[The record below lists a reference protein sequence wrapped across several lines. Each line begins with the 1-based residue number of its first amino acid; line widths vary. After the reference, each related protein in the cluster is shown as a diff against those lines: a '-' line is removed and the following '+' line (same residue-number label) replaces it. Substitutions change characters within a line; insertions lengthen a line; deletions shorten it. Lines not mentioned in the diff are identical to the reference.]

1 MEPGQ
6 PPPEQPWQQ
15 QPPQQPPPNPY
26 GSVWQMSQVGQETG
40 HKRFGNFRLVAG
52 IIAGLVA
59 FAPFGVVTAALWGW
73 WSGESHVNGGGWAV
87 IVIGLAAGL
96 GVGGFVASES

>member
-6 PPPEQPWQQ
+6 PPPPG
-15 QPPQQPPPNPY
+15 NDPY
-26 GSVWQMSQVGQETG
+26 RSVWQMSQVGQETG
-40 HKRFGNFRLVAG
+40 RKRFGNLRLGAG

-59 FAPFGVVTAALWGW
+59 FMSFGLATSAVWGW
-73 WSGESHVNGGGWAV
+73 WSGESNLNGGGWAI